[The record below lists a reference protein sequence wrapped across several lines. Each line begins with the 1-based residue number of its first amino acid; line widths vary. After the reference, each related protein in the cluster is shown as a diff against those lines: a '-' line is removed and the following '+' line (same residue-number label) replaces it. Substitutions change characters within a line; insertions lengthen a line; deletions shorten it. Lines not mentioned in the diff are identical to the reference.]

1 MELHEDWGMVLAG
14 FSGIMGV
21 LYAVL
26 EWNLLMAV
34 PSGLVIGLAYEVV
47 GLRDY
52 IRENEG

>member
-1 MELHEDWGMVLAG
+1 MELHEDWGMVLAE

-47 GLRDY
+47 KLRDY